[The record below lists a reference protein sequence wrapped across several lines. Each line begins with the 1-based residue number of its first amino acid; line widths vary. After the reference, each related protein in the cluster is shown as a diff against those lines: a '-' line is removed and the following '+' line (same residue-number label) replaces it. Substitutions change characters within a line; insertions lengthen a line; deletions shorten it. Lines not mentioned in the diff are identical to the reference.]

1 MVDRRH
7 EYRAMGAVL
16 ALALSM
22 GMLTACT
29 SGVKPV
35 DATKLRELAKAY
47 TSAWCGPDAA
57 AVAAFFAPNGA
68 LKVNEAA
75 PSVGRPAIAAV
86 AQRFMTDLPDMAVK
100 MEELSL
106 FGGEIVY
113 HFTLTGRNTG
123 PGGTGKL
130 IRVSGSEKWTVGE
143 DGLITNSLRTFD
155 EAEYQRQL
163 KVGAPRIP

>member
-1 MVDRRH
+1 MVDHRH
-7 EYRAMGAVL
+7 EYRAMGAGL
-16 ALALSM
+16 ALALSL
-22 GMLTACT
+22 GMLTGCA
-29 SGVKPV
+29 SKEKPQ
-35 DATKLRELAKAY
+35 DADKLRELANGY
-47 TSAWCGPDAA
+47 TAAWSGQDAA
-57 AVAAFFAPNGA
+57 SIASFFAPNGS
-68 LKVNEAA
+68 LKVNEEA
-75 PSVGRPAIAAV
+75 PVVGRAAIAAV
-86 AQRFMTDLPDMAVK
+86 AQRFMTDLPDMGVK

-130 IRVSGSEKWTVGE
+130 IRVSGSEAWTVGE
-143 DGLITNSLRTFD
+143 DGLIASSLRSFD